1 MFHKNKLNMSK
12 SYLNQKNKIRAE
24 EKKTTKHFPSA
35 VREWN
40 NSIYVYNKNALNLIP
55 STTSST
61 LKLIKSFFNLYNL
74 RVERKM
80 RTKRLLLRLR
90 RLSLNKIF
98 VSNGEFK
105 HTNNKVIITLY
116 VFNRQRRSYLNRM
129 KKLRLFNFYAEQKK
143 NIARKII
150 RHSKLKILHYL
161 KNADPTKKKLILL
174 EIIKQNKLENTT
186 NKGLA
191 VSLSKYVS
199 NFYKKYAR
207 RTYIYIK
214 NFVYYKQL
222 MYINNTKYNYTYLK
236 YLKSSLEKLYN
247 KNVEFNLINIKRF
260 YLNSDILSESIV
272 LKLTRNRR
280 KILRYLKNLRKK
292 VKITKKKILLMK
304 PMPEKIF
311 KGKSDEKKN
320 FFYPTEENLSKK
332 NKIFTELKYKDVTG
346 FRLEA
351 RGRLTKRYTAS
362 RSVTKFRYKG
372 NLLNIDSSHKGLSS
386 ILLKG
391 NLRSNLQFTKL
402 RSKTRIGSFGIKG
415 WVSGN

>member
-236 YLKSSLEKLYN
+236 YLKSSLAKLYN

-320 FFYPTEENLSKK
+320 FFYPTEENFSKK

>member
-1 MFHKNKLNMSK
+1 MSK

-311 KGKSDEKKN
+311 KGKSVEKKN